1 MSLLTDGALLGGR
14 VRYRQQASGYRT
26 GIEPVLLAACVAA
39 ETGQSVLEAGT
50 GAGAAM
56 LCLLA
61 RLPGVRCHGIERDPA
76 LAALARFNLD
86 DNGFADATV
95 ETADLALAA
104 LAPQFHHAI
113 ANPPWHAAAATASAD
128 ATRDAAK
135 RGAPTLLA
143 TWAAA
148 LARALVDG
156 GSLTMILPA
165 AETANALAAMA
176 ASRCGSPV
184 LLPLWPRAKRPARL
198 MLVRSFRFR
207 QGACKVLPGL
217 TLHDEDGYS
226 PAARAILWDAAPLVW
241 A

>member
-1 MSLLTDGALLGGR
+1 MSLVTDGALLGGR

-26 GIEPVLLAACVAA
+26 GIEPVLLAACVDAGP
-39 ETGQSVLEAGT
+39 GQCVLEAGT

-61 RLPGVRCHGIERDPA
+61 RLPGVRCHGIERDPR

-95 ETADLALAA
+95 EAADVAQAA
-104 LAPQFHHAI
+104 LTPRFHHAI
-113 ANPPWHAAAATASAD
+113 ANPPWHVAAATASAD
-128 ATRDAAK
+128 PVRDAAK
-135 RGAPTLLA
+135 RGTPTLLA

-148 LARALVDG
+148 LAGALVDG
-156 GSLTMILPA
+156 GSLTMIVPA

-176 ASRCGSPV
+176 ACRCGSPA
-184 LLPLWPRAKRPARL
+184 LLPLWPRANRAARL
-198 MLVRSFRFR
+198 MLVRSLRFR
-207 QGACKVLPGL
+207 RGACTVLPGIA
-217 TLHDEDGYS
+217 LHDDDGYS
-226 PAARAILWDAAPLVW
+226 PAGRAILWDAAPLIW